1 MDERE
6 STERSEAWRD
16 IINGLNGFRSEKDK
30 FQLVPTKLY
39 NRQRRNCP
47 EIHKIKV
54 IEQNLRRKG
63 LSTNYHIEEIKG
75 GAKFQTGDNT
85 KHPIFKLRFGDW
97 RILFSFLKDDPESA
111 AKVELFYL
119 HSVFP
124 RKEGYTK
131 ILKTIDKRKNV
142 KIEFEPIVNTEIKS
156 SIVKNES
163 WKTNKIDPFIPTDER
178 EYEDLKLLL
187 KDTEMAVL
195 PTIDQIEAISRPTR
209 PLFINGQA
217 GTGKTTGM
225 AWILTLLVP
234 NQLKKVDGRTRI
246 LVTAMTQNV
255 VDKLDANTTLLSE
268 HRSKFLESQF
278 KLKENQLTEY
288 YAEVKDLKK
297 ETKKNPKKA
306 LTASGSDLVFLNF
319 NNIMEII
326 LMSSEG
332 KIKSEHDSL
341 RAQIEN
347 PAHCTVDFNPLDA
360 TSVRNREHTC
370 SYCDAESGDP
380 NFHHAINAMDRLS
393 HEWKALTSQLTRL
406 SSLRTI
412 IAKMDAQEVDVT
424 RVNYSKFLIE
434 FFGKRKFDLKPEF
447 AWYGIRTLIKGFA
460 VKNGHKPL
468 NKNAFLDLVPD
479 SLKSDFIGKVEQLYL
494 CYDSYR
500 AWLKDNGL
508 RDDIDLAIDTSYVL
522 QNYSALIESKFQ
534 HIFLDEAQD
543 LTHAEYQVLLELL
556 DDDCKRNI
564 VLAGDPLQTINPTGF
579 DWNRIKDLM
588 YLEANV
594 ESQDPQVL
602 SHNFRT
608 PTKIVN
614 ISNGILKLRENFL
627 TNERVSVQVSH
638 EEGPKP
644 VLIYLSGT
652 SNQDIDSS
660 LVDDFFTS
668 KSNYNVLS
676 RRSDDEGVE
685 ELLKNDPFSTE
696 NIELNHNIM
705 TVTEIKGGEHENI
718 VLYRAGEME
727 SSLLNDILKSK
738 KDLSGISHET
748 KMGLKFIVN
757 QLYILTTRSTKRMYI
772 IEQDPHKGRIWETLF
787 SEDLEI
793 AEDPRARLNDLL
805 MIASEDFD
813 LETYADNQLRLYDE
827 THNRKFLKWIKDAFE
842 SAKQPEIKPSAR
854 ELLYKAT
861 ALDSEIDGRF
871 EQAGDHWMKANL
883 LRRAFENYVKAK
895 KWAKV
900 RLTGYKDIVNFQQTL
915 TFLEKGKVNSI
926 TDITL
931 LRGEVKNQQNQ
942 SLSWLNEDDEM
953 RLKQYLFDVIILRDV
968 EKNTLHI
975 PQLLADLGINN
986 FAPNL
991 DKVNG
996 LLSTFVTKEK
1006 ATQLKNLIDQ
1016 IKKSKLNVEGML
1028 KYKFELLQLELKG
1041 YVTQPEKESE
1051 KLAELIKFIDTSKIG
1066 TKSKS
1071 MYFQHFFVNILEE
1084 TASIVFESTNPLDL
1098 DGFKEKFKTSSQ
1110 RRGISGDSYKN
1121 LIKIISES
1129 GSNMS
1134 MLMFYLG
1141 MVPSY
1146 PNSPSGERL
1155 PILGTLKDLSIN
1167 KVKPQSKK
1175 VAHFGKNTI
1184 RMFQS
1189 KQFSD
1194 AVMKKCQEQLMKASA
1209 DDLSFDHITISDYQI
1224 MEWTPDIWANSF
1236 GEKISKIMI
1245 NDLNREIFTT
1255 WIEWLETRVKH
1266 RKSDPKI
1273 ADIVRKMLKEPA
1285 MIEFLDNI
1293 AQKTK
1298 DRDLTELIKHHNIL
1312 LKPNSSDSD
1321 YKKAA
1326 IFFES
1331 IGDRKS
1337 HLEVLQ
1343 YLPDAIFSKLANSD
1357 ALDVKEFAD
1366 LISETAK
1373 NEHSK
1378 EVYEKMTQKILSY
1391 QKGFMLHQK
1400 GLWNGNIISEILA
1413 IIHPPSKKKDPLFIY
1428 WSMRAKDSMHTM
1440 FEHYIPI
1447 ANKFSFLHWKAVFR
1461 DTKDVAEK
1469 LQSFDKVGA
1478 VFTQLVT
1485 TWIQYEEDGEVDLI
1499 LRQAA
1504 VYSIISELC
1513 PGGKLVPK
1521 SQINAIAKKLDLEV
1535 PDRKNSEMVR
1545 LLIESYGKKLG
1556 FDISDDSI
1564 FKTFIEEIQ

>member
-1 MDERE
+1 MDDEE
-6 STERSEAWRD
+6 STERSKAWRD
-16 IINGLNGFRSEKDK
+16 IINGLNGFRTQNDN
-30 FQLVPTKLY
+30 FQLVPTRLY
-39 NRQRRNCP
+39 NRQRSRCP

-54 IEQNLRRKG
+54 IEQDLRRKG
-63 LSTNYHIEEIKG
+63 LSTNNHIKEIKG
-75 GAKFQTGDNT
+75 GAKFQTGDGT
-85 KHPIFKLRFGDW
+85 KHPIFRLRFGSW

-124 RKEGYTK
+124 RKDGYAK
-131 ILKTIDKRKNV
+131 ILKTIHKQKNV
-142 KIEFEPIVNTEIKS
+142 KIEFEPIENTEIKS

-234 NQLKKVDGRTRI
+234 NQLKKVDGKTRI

-255 VDKLDANTTLLSE
+255 VDKLDANTTLLSV
-268 HRSKFLESQF
+268 HRSEFLESQF
-278 KLKENQLTEY
+278 KLKKNQLIEY

-297 ETKKNPKKA
+297 ETKKNPRKA

-319 NNIMEII
+319 NNIMEVI

-370 SYCDAESGDP
+370 PYCDAQSGDP
-380 NFHHAINAMDRLS
+380 NFHHAVNAMDRLS
-393 HEWKALTSQLTRL
+393 PEWKALTSQLTRL

-412 IAKMDAQEVDVT
+412 IAKMGAQEVDVT

-434 FFGKRKFDLKPEF
+434 CFGKRKFDLKPEF

-468 NKNAFLDLVPD
+468 NKKAFLDLVPD
-479 SLKSDFIGKVEQLYL
+479 SLKSDFFGKVEQLYF

-500 AWLKDNGL
+500 AWLKDHGL

-594 ESQDPQVL
+594 EAQDPQVL

-652 SNQDIDSS
+652 PDHDIDSS
-660 LVDDFFTS
+660 LVGDLFTS

-685 ELLKNDPFSTE
+685 ELLKNDHFSTE

-727 SSLLNDILKSK
+727 SSLLNDLLKSK
-738 KDLSGISHET
+738 EDLSGMSHES

-757 QLYILTTRSTKRMYI
+757 QLYILTTRSTKRLYI

-787 SEDLEI
+787 SEHLEI

-813 LETYADNQLRLYDE
+813 LETYAGNQLNLYDE

-842 SAKQPEIKPSAR
+842 SAKQSEIKSSAR
-854 ELLYKAT
+854 NLLNRAS
-861 ALDSEIDGRF
+861 ALDSEIDGNF

-900 RLTGYKDIVNFQQTL
+900 RSTDYKDILNFKQTL

-926 TDITL
+926 NDLTP
-931 LRGEVKNQQNQ
+931 LRDEVKNQQNQ

-953 RLKQYLFDVIILRDV
+953 RMKQFLFDEIILRDV

-975 PQLLADLGINN
+975 PQLLADICINN

-991 DKVNG
+991 DKVND
-996 LLSTFVTKEK
+996 LLSTFVAKEK

-1016 IKKSKLNVEGML
+1016 IKKSKLNVDGML
-1028 KYKFELLQLELKG
+1028 KYDFELLQLELKG
-1041 YVTQPEKESE
+1041 YATQPENESE
-1051 KLAELIKFIDTSKIG
+1051 KLAELIMFIDTSKIE
-1066 TKSKS
+1066 TKRKS
-1071 MYFQHFFVNILEE
+1071 MYCQHFFVNILEE
-1084 TASIVFESTNPLDL
+1084 SASFVYKSTNPLDFDEIKNKL
-1098 DGFKEKFKTSSQ
+1098 RNFSIT
-1110 RRGISGDSYKN
+1110 RGIRPGFYPN
-1121 LIKIISES
+1121 LIQNISES
-1129 GSNMS
+1129 SSDMS

-1141 MVPSY
+1141 IVPY
-1146 PNSPSGERL
+1146 PNPPLQKRS
-1155 PILGTLKDLSIN
+1155 PILGTLKDLSLN
-1167 KVKPQSKK
+1167 KVKLQSKK

-1189 KQFSD
+1189 KQFSN

-1209 DDLSFDHITISDYQI
+1209 DDLSFDHITISDYQT

-1236 GEKISKIMI
+1236 GEKISNIMI

-1255 WIEWLETRVKH
+1255 WIEWLETRIKY

-1273 ADIVRKMLKEPA
+1273 EGIVRKMLEKSVMVES
-1285 MIEFLDNI
+1285 LNNI

-1298 DRDLTELIKHHNIL
+1298 DQDLKELIDHNNIL
-1312 LKPNSSDSD
+1312 SNPESSEKD
-1321 YKKAA
+1321 YNKAA
-1326 IFFES
+1326 EYFLH
-1331 IGDRKS
+1331 IGDRKKY
-1337 HLEVLQ
+1337 LEALQ
-1343 YLPDAIFSKLANSD
+1343 YLPDAIFGKLGNSEN
-1357 ALDVKEFAD
+1357 LEVKEFAD

-1373 NEHSK
+1373 SSHSK
-1378 EVYEKMTQKILSY
+1378 EVYDMMAKQILSY
-1391 QKGFMLHQK
+1391 PKRFMLHEK
-1400 GLWNGNIISEILA
+1400 GLWSQNTISEILLK
-1413 IIHPPSKKKDPLFIY
+1413 IHALPEVNPPLFVY
-1428 WSMRAKDSMHTM
+1428 WKMRAETSLHTM
-1440 FEHYIPI
+1440 FEFYITIVDELSAAHWNAVSRDTGKI
-1447 ANKFSFLHWKAVFR
+1447 ANQLEDLDGIGSIFANLERRWNDFN
-1461 DTKDVAEK
+1461 KDQEF
-1469 LQSFDKVGA
+1469 QS
-1478 VFTQLVT
+1478 
-1485 TWIQYEEDGEVDLI
+1485 I
-1499 LRQAA
+1499 LKEAA
-1504 VYSIISELC
+1504 VYSIISELY
-1513 PGGKLVPK
+1513 PRGKLVQK
-1521 SQINAIAKKLDLEV
+1521 SQIKAMAQKLNLEV
-1535 PDRKNSEMVR
+1535 QDRKNSEMVR

-1564 FKTFIEEIQ
+1564 FKTFIEGIQ